1 MAVTAHAF
9 NNAAKHLTNGDVAFL
24 SDTIKAML
32 LATYTPSASH
42 DTLADVLGA
51 GTETSGS
58 GYTARGATLGSKTI
72 ATSGAVTTL
81 DAADLSWTTAN
92 PGTLAAAFV
101 VFYKDTGT
109 NSTSFVLGYEDLGG
123 TQTASN
129 GGAFSVTVPGVLA
142 ITAS

>member
-1 MAVTAHAF
+1 MAVTAHAY

-32 LATYTPSASH
+32 LATYTPSAAH

-51 GTETSGS
+51 GSETSGS
-58 GYTARGATLGSKTI
+58 GYTAGGATLASKTI
-72 ATSGAVTTL
+72 STSSAVTTL
-81 DAADLSWTTAN
+81 DAADISWTTSN
-92 PGTLAAAFV
+92 PGSLAGAYIV
-101 VFYKDTGT
+101 YYKSTGT
-109 NSTSFVLGYEDLGG
+109 NSTSYVLAYEDLGG

-129 GGAFSVTVPGVLA
+129 GGAFSATVPGVLA

>member
-24 SDTIKAML
+24 SDTIKAMI

-42 DTLADVLGA
+42 DTIADVLVA

-58 GYTARGATLGSKTI
+58 GYTARGETLTSKTI
-72 ATSGAVTTL
+72 TTTSTVTTL

-92 PGTLAAAFV
+92 PGTLAGAFI

-109 NSTSFVLGYEDLGG
+109 NSTSFVLAYEDLGG

-142 ITAS
+142 VTAS